1 MALKKPSFTE
11 NVNSMVQQA
20 VGKNKFSKN
29 FINLLARN
37 HSTIKL
43 NFPVMI
49 KNKTQMFTG
58 YRSVHTL
65 HKLPSKGGIRYAP
78 TVNPNTIEALAALM
92 TYKCAVVEV
101 PFGGSKGGLVID
113 KSQYTSSDLER
124 ITKKFSMELTKSGFL
139 SPATN
144 VPAPD
149 IGTGSQE
156 MAWFVEGYKS
166 LHGDDINH
174 MACVTGKPV
183 EIGGIV
189 GRDEATG
196 RGVAEALLEFFRS
209 PKEIKKSK
217 LEKELQHNSVVI
229 QGMGKVGYHFLKSIF
244 ELYPAIKVTGIIE
257 HNGALVNPQGID
269 VEIFLKQFFK
279 RKNIAQIKI
288 PQTLFQKN
296 NSLEDFESD
305 ILVPCAKENVI
316 DQRIARKIK
325 TKLIIEAA
333 NGPVTYNADQILN
346 KRGISVLPDIFIN
359 AGGVVVS
366 YFEWVKNISQIRF
379 GRLRKRFE
387 EDREAHIVDAIEKSS
402 GRSIPKFLREKIV
415 HGASELDYVRS
426 GLEDAMRNAFI
437 DICEIKNKNKNLS
450 YRDATYILALKRLEK
465 THLDLGL

>member
-1 MALKKPSFTE
+1 MLNKKPSFTE
-11 NVNSMVQQA
+11 NVNFMVNNA
-20 VGKNKFSKN
+20 VNKSKFSQN
-29 FINLLARN
+29 FIDLLSKN

-43 NFPVMI
+43 NFPVMV
-49 KNKTQMFTG
+49 KNKTQIFTG

-113 KSQYTSSDLER
+113 KSKYQKSDLER
-124 ITKKFSMELTKSGFL
+124 ITKKFSVELTKSGFL

-149 IGTGSQE
+149 VGTGAQE

-166 LHGDDINH
+166 LHSEDINH
-174 MACVTGKPV
+174 TACVTGKPV
-183 EIGGIV
+183 ELGGIV

-196 RGVAEALLEFFRS
+196 RGVAEALIEFFRHS
-209 PKEIKKSK
+209 KEVKKSK
-217 LEKELQHNSVVI
+217 LNNTLKDNSIVI
-229 QGMGKVGYHFLKSIF
+229 QGVGKVGYHFLKSLLQ
-244 ELYPAIKVTGIIE
+244 LYPSCKITAILE
-257 HNGALVNPQGID
+257 HNGSLINPEGID
-269 VEIFLKQFFK
+269 IPIFLKKYEIQ
-279 RKNIAQIKI
+279 KNISKIKLSK
-288 PQTLFQKN
+288 TKFQKEN
-296 NSLEDFESD
+296 AIEKFPCD

-316 DQRIARKIK
+316 DQKIAKIIK

-333 NGPVTYNADQILN
+333 NGPVTFNGDQVLK
-346 KRGISVLPDIFIN
+346 KRGITVLPDIYIN

-379 GRLRKRFE
+379 GRLRKRFD
-387 EDREAHIVDAIEKSS
+387 EDRESSIVSAIEETTNK
-402 GRSIPKFLREKIV
+402 RLPTFLREKII

-437 DICEIKNKNKNLS
+437 DISKIKNKNKNFS
-450 YRDATYILALKRLEK
+450 FRDATYILALKRLEK
-465 THLDLGL
+465 THLNLGL